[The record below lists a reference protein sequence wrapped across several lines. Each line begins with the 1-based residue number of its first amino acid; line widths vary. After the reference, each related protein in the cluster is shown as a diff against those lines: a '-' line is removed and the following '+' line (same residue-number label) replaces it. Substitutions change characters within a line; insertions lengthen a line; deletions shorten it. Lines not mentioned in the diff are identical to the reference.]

1 MSDSDSSQSSESGG
15 SAPLSAGN
23 LAQVACI
30 LEATARKPGN
40 VHRFADFADLDYL
53 DFVLSASAV
62 SEPLDRAEQTGV
74 GLAVLAAVEATRRV
88 ISTNSNLGMILLLA
102 PMAAVP
108 RPENLADGLARVLA
122 GTTVEDAR
130 CVYRAIRLANPGGL
144 GEVADQDVND
154 DPTVTLREAM
164 ALAADRDL
172 VARQYV
178 NGYEQVLGEGLR
190 ALKKG
195 LDDGR
200 PLETAIV
207 GTFLELLARH
217 PDTLIA
223 RKTGWERAREAS
235 DRVREVLDA
244 GWPDQVEGRRLFQS
258 LDEWLRSDGNRLNPG
273 ATADLTAAVLFAG
286 LRDGTISLPRSP
298 GPNGWSGIQG
308 GRCAPFGRA

>member
-1 MSDSDSSQSSESGG
+1 MSDISQRPEPGGCFALSSGK
-15 SAPLSAGN
+15 
-23 LAQVACI
+23 LAQLACI

-53 DFVLSASAV
+53 DFLLSASAV
-62 SEPLDRAEQTGV
+62 SEPLDRAEREGV

-88 ISTNSNLGMILLLA
+88 ISTNSNLGMILLLG

-108 RPENLADGLARVLA
+108 RNENLADGLKRVLDS
-122 GTTVEDAR
+122 TTIEDAR
-130 CVYRAIRLANPGGL
+130 YVYQAIRLANPGGL
-144 GEVADQDVND
+144 GEVDAQDVAGE
-154 DPTVTLREAM
+154 PTVTLREAM

-178 NGYEQVLGEGLR
+178 NGFEQVLVEGLPTLR
-190 ALKKG
+190 KG

-207 GTFLELLARH
+207 GTFLELLAKH

-223 RKTGWERAREAS
+223 RKMSWDRAREAS
-235 DRVREVLDA
+235 QRVREVLET
-244 GWPDQVEGRRLFQS
+244 GWPDASEGRRRFKV

-273 ATADLTAAVLFAG
+273 ETADLTAAILFAG

-308 GRCAPFGRA
+308 GPCESARRA